1 MRRDD
6 EESGF
11 GRRELLFGASALGL
25 GGLLPASANAQ
36 AGANPLVPNALTPEI
51 EALVGSGCTVTGS
64 DVQGPFWLNLNLVRQ
79 DITEGSPGVPVQL
92 FLRIQDAATCSPI
105 EGAVVDVWQTDAAGD
120 YSGFQSRGTQGL
132 TFLRGIQLTPPS
144 GLVSF
149 QTIYPGWYSGR
160 TMHLHV
166 KVTPQVGTELTTQ
179 LYFPQSVN
187 DRVAT
192 LPPYDLQGPPP
203 VTNGTDGFFDAA
215 RLLKLRR
222 DGAGNGIVAGKT
234 IVVA

>member
-1 MRRDD
+1 MSRENKAGGLR
-6 EESGF
+6 
-11 GRRELLFGASALGL
+11 RRELLFGAGALGM
-25 GGLLPASANAQ
+25 GGLLPSSASAQVGTA
-36 AGANPLVPNALTPEI
+36 PLDPRALSADI
-51 EALVGSGCTVTGS
+51 EALVGSSCTVTGS

-79 DITEGSPGVPVQL
+79 DITEGTPGVPVQL

-132 TFLRGIQLTPPS
+132 TFLRGVQLTPPS

-160 TMHLHV
+160 TMHIHV

-179 LYFPQSVN
+179 LYLPQSVN

-203 VTNGTDGFFDAA
+203 VTNATDAFFDAA

-222 DGAGNGIVAGKT
+222 DGAGSGIIAGKT